1 MLISRYDES
10 RQVNVGGYAASMAS
24 YATLV
29 TAALTAGHLRG
40 RSFPERS
47 SGWDLLLGGVA
58 THKLSRLL
66 AKGSVA
72 SPLRAPFTE
81 FAEAAG
87 LAEHHERPRGES
99 GVRHTVGELVTC
111 PFCLGVWLAT
121 AYVGALAV
129 APRQTRAVAS
139 VLGVVAV
146 SDWLHL
152 GYEVARGK
160 ARASA

>member
-1 MLISRYDES
+1 VFARYDTE
-10 RQVNVGGYAASMAS
+10 QEVDLGGYAVSMAS
-24 YATLV
+24 YAALV
-29 TAALTAGHLRG
+29 TAALVAGRAAL
-40 RSFPERS
+40 PERRS
-47 SGWDLLLGGVA
+47 VGDLVLGGVA

-81 FAEAAG
+81 FKAPAG
-87 LAEHHERPRGES
+87 MAEHHEGARGES
-99 GVRHTVGELVTC
+99 GVRHTVGELLTC
-111 PFCLGVWLAT
+111 PFCLGVWIAT
-121 AYVGALAV
+121 AYVGALAL

-139 VLGVVAV
+139 VLGVVAI

-160 ARASA
+160 AAAAA